1 MSSILLPILVASFIG
16 YQLDELK
23 AKKYEMSDSKGEVV
37 KVQFSQKG
45 EYACPLSCS
54 LEHYHYA
61 TLSDDNSDIV
71 ESDSGL
77 WAVEFDLDNSGFN
90 TYHVNGLAME
100 SYMVLERSKK
110 MPKQSVPF
118 MLDRND

>member
-23 AKKYEMSDSKGEVV
+23 SKKYEMINGQGEVV
-37 KVQFSQKG
+37 KLQFSEKG

-61 TLSDDNSDIV
+61 ALSNDSSDND
-71 ESDSGL
+71 ENHNEL
-77 WAVEFDLDNSGFN
+77 WAVEFDLDNNGFN
-90 TYHVNGLAME
+90 KYQVNGLAME
-100 SYMVLERSKK
+100 SYMVLKTSKK
-110 MPKQSVPF
+110 MPKQSVPVLF
-118 MLDRND
+118 NGND